1 VKGGDDTK
9 IAILLFTM
17 MLAFSGI
24 AAACNAHP
32 DKAQTSQKTG
42 GTNEKKTMPY
52 QFYPVVVGRFCFY
65 WPCIAGK

>member
-1 VKGGDDTK
+1 
-9 IAILLFTM
+9 

-24 AAACNAHP
+24 ATACNANQ

-42 GTNEKKTMPY
+42 GTNEKKTMSY
-52 QFYPVVVGRFCFY
+52 QFYTVIIDYFCFY